1 MFQKKL
7 YKITI
12 YFLQNYHL
20 VIYDPTDYK
29 IWILR
34 SRFNEMSVLSLLYS
48 TPILYSLKRNW
59 NDHHK
64 SGLRVSTK
72 TTKQK
77 LKEIICNF
85 IDYPLRKRIFSLLII
100 IISIGIKLTF
110 FLLYSENGKKII
122 ISLLQVPKM
131 SEIPGNCD
139 AGE

>member
-7 YKITI
+7 YKITT

-110 FLLYSENGKKII
+110 FFVVFWKRQENHHFVIA
-122 ISLLQVPKM
+122 SAEDVRN
-131 SEIPGNCD
+131 SW
-139 AGE
+139 